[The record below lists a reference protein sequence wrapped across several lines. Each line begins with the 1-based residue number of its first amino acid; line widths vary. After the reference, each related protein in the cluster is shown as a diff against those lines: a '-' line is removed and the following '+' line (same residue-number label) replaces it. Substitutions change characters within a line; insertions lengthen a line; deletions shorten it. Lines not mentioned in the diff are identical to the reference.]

1 MIVCKTFFFTF
12 MTLLAALIVKNN
24 HILTEIYFNVLEK
37 HPGPNLK
44 GFQYQIWISVIRPEK

>member
-1 MIVCKTFFFTF
+1 

-24 HILTEIYFNVLEK
+24 HILTEIYFNFLKK

-44 GFQYQIWISVIRPEK
+44 GFQYQIWISVIRPER

>member
-1 MIVCKTFFFTF
+1 

-44 GFQYQIWISVIRPEK
+44 GFQYQIWISVIRTER